1 MKYELS
7 NWDIDIISQALKNRI
22 DYLEGMIMIHERFQT
37 KMPEQI
43 TYLKVLLRETKRVQN
58 LTTYEGQ
65 SIFLKDQGGFVDLDE
80 LAKIFRKRKSA

>member
-7 NWDIDIISQALKNRI
+7 AWDINIISQALKNRI
-22 DYLEGMIMIHERFQT
+22 DYLEGMIMLHEQFKT
-37 KMPEQI
+37 KEPEQI

-58 LTTYEGQ
+58 LTTYDGQ

-80 LAKIFRKRKSA
+80 LAKLFRRRRTA